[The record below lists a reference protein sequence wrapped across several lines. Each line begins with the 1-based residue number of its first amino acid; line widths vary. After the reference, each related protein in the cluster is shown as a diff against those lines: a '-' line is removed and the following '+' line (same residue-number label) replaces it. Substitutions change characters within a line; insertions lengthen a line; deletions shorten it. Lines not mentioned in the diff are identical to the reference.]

1 MCALCCSSPLASRRR
16 ACTERG
22 QSAGKQKQ
30 ERESESEGERAVLKP
45 VCSCPWQIIKPS
57 LTTSLWLSVAWNQG
71 GLCALKASS
80 QLVHFA
86 TSRLLETAAAQ
97 TSVAPRTFLWQ
108 AQQVAH
114 WAGAG
119 PGLPFLWLCPG
130 SPGWRRFL
138 PQGCASALP
147 LPRILPCHS
156 PGLLPYLP
164 CGSLTH
170 CLL

>member
-1 MCALCCSSPLASRRR
+1 MRALCCSSPLASRRR

-57 LTTSLWLSVAWNQG
+57 LATSLWLSVAWNQG
-71 GLCALKASS
+71 GLCAQKASS
-80 QLVHFA
+80 QLVHLQQA
-86 TSRLLETAAAQ
+86 SYWRRQQHRPLSHPEPSSGRHSRWHIGQAPAQ
-97 TSVAPRTFLWQ
+97 ACLFSGSVL
-108 AQQVAH
+108 
-114 WAGAG
+114 
-119 PGLPFLWLCPG
+119 
-130 SPGWRRFL
+130 SPQGWRRFL